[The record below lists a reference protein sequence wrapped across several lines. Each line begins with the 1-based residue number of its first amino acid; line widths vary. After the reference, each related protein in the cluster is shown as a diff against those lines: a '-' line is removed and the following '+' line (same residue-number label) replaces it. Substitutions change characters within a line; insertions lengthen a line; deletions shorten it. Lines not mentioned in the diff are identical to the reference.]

1 MPRGRPAKGRA
12 SSKAQP
18 AVKANHDAEVKP
30 QEKRTHKKMKLAD
43 VDDDDDEDDGAL
55 NVIMQEV
62 KERTRRHK
70 SHHELSETA
79 WKSEQ
84 KVASQQRIS
93 DQKKEEEEVLKS
105 FKQEPEEKEHSKILI
120 NRAPVLTLWVAV
132 VAEREGYTFEE
143 GLSFGRFIAALF
155 ARTKGQ
161 RLGIFEKEVEAEARK
176 AQKLVAPKGKRRVE
190 QVERFEVFGMR
201 IPGIRTETGL
211 RLAVWGGKPIHPNVV
226 KAYLLRAFG
235 SDFDHVKAAM
245 EELARAIPPDRI
257 GKEAYHLYEKFRPQ
271 VPEGPQGWG
280 AKGILDLD
288 LIWKLAQEHAKS

>member
-18 AVKANHDAEVKP
+18 AVKANHEAEVKP
-30 QEKRTHKKMKLAD
+30 QEKRSHKKMKLAD

-62 KERTRRHK
+62 HK
-70 SHHELSETA
+70 SDHELSETA

-132 VAEREGYTFEE
+132 VAEREGYAFEE

>member
-1 MPRGRPAKGRA
+1 M
-12 SSKAQP
+12 
-18 AVKANHDAEVKP
+18 
-30 QEKRTHKKMKLAD
+30 
-43 VDDDDDEDDGAL
+43 
-55 NVIMQEV
+55 
-62 KERTRRHK
+62 
-70 SHHELSETA
+70 
-79 WKSEQ
+79 
-84 KVASQQRIS
+84 
-93 DQKKEEEEVLKS
+93 
-105 FKQEPEEKEHSKILI
+105 
-120 NRAPVLTLWVAV
+120 LTLWVAV